1 MQYMGEENRAGTARL
16 EWGSYSYTTI
26 PPAPKSQI
34 SLDTPSQFCD
44 TPRPISLSRHYW
56 SQVDEVAR

>member
-26 PPAPKSQI
+26 PRLQIPNLLTPQPILRHSAPDFSFEA
-34 SLDTPSQFCD
+34 L
-44 TPRPISLSRHYW
+44 L